1 MSMKT
6 GKLIRVGSM
15 VFLLSALLLYN
26 GCNTQTIEDRYI
38 YEVQTKEIYQNASQ
52 KQTLKTTTQ
61 FVSIAYSDL
70 FNSSITNDKLNSLD
84 IAYQSL
90 GDKKVIE
97 DMIIKTFLQQ
107 ASSLVPSNTVM
118 RNDIPTFV
126 QNTYLRFYNRK
137 PNEFEAWKVKDM
149 IEKNADITPKM
160 IYYTLMTSDEY
171 RYY

>member
-1 MSMKT
+1 MKT
-6 GKLIRVGSM
+6 VKLFRRGLM
-15 VFLLSALLLYN
+15 VLLFSVAMLHI
-26 GCNTQTIEDRYI
+26 GCNTKTIEDRYI
-38 YEVQTKEIYQNASQ
+38 YDIQTKEIYQSASQ

-70 FNSSITNDKLNSLD
+70 NNSSITNDQLNKLD

-90 GDKKVIE
+90 GDKKIIE

-107 ASSLVPSNTVM
+107 ANSLIPSNTVM
-118 RNDIPTFV
+118 RSDISSFV

-160 IYYTLMTSDEY
+160 VYYTLMTSDEY

>member
-1 MSMKT
+1 MKT
-6 GKLIRVGSM
+6 VKLFRGGLM
-15 VFLLSALLLYN
+15 VFLLAVVLLYS
-26 GCNTQTIEDRYI
+26 GCNTKTIEDRYI
-38 YEVQTKEIYQNASQ
+38 YEVQTKEIYQSASQ

-97 DMIIKTFLQQ
+97 DMIIKTFLEQ
-107 ASSLVPSNTVM
+107 ASSFVPSNTVM
-118 RNDIPTFV
+118 RSDIPTFV

-149 IEKNADITPKM
+149 IEKNTDITPKM

>member
-1 MSMKT
+1 MKRI
-6 GKLIRVGSM
+6 KEVM
-15 VFLLSALLLYN
+15 LLSLVSVVLLYS
-26 GCNTQTIEDRYI
+26 GCNTKTVENRYL
-38 YEVQTKEIYQNASQ
+38 YEVQTKEIYQNSSQ

-70 FNSSITNDKLNSLD
+70 FNSSITNDVLNKLD

-90 GDKKVIE
+90 GDKKIIE
-97 DMIIKTFLQQ
+97 DMIIRTFLQQ
-107 ASSLVPSNTVM
+107 ASSLIPTNNAM
-118 RNDIPTFV
+118 RSDIPTFV

-149 IEKNADITPKM
+149 IEKNTDMTPKM

>member
-1 MSMKT
+1 MK
-6 GKLIRVGSM
+6 M
-15 VFLLSALLLYN
+15 VKRLKEGLLAYLVSVLFLYS
-26 GCNTQTIEDRYI
+26 GCNTKTIEDRYI
-38 YEVQTKEIYQNASQ
+38 YEVQTNEIYQSASQ

-97 DMIIKTFLQQ
+97 DMIIKTFLEQ
-107 ASSLVPSNTVM
+107 ASSLVPSNSVM
-118 RNDIPTFV
+118 RSDISTFV

>member
-1 MSMKT
+1 MKT
-6 GKLIRVGSM
+6 TKIFNAAIGFALVA
-15 VFLLSALLLYN
+15 VLLLQT
-26 GCNTQTIEDRYI
+26 GCNTKKIENRYL
-38 YEVQTKEIYQNASQ
+38 YEVQTQEIYQSASQ

-70 FNSSITNDKLNSLD
+70 FNSSITNDVLNKMD

-90 GDKKVIE
+90 GDKKIIE

-107 ASSLVPSNTVM
+107 ANSLVPSNTAM
-118 RNDIPTFV
+118 RADIPTFV

-149 IEKNADITPKM
+149 IEKNTDLTPKM

>member
-1 MSMKT
+1 MMKT
-6 GKLIRVGSM
+6 VKLCRGGVM
-15 VFLLSALLLYN
+15 VFLLVVVLLYS
-26 GCNTQTIEDRYI
+26 GCNTKTIEDRYI
-38 YEVQTKEIYQNASQ
+38 YEVQTKEIYQSASQ

-70 FNSSITNDKLNSLD
+70 NNSSITNDQLNKLD

-90 GDKKVIE
+90 GDKKIIE

-107 ASSLVPSNTVM
+107 ANSLIPSNTVM
-118 RNDIPTFV
+118 RSDISSFV

>member
-1 MSMKT
+1 MKT
-6 GKLIRVGSM
+6 VKLCRGGVM
-15 VFLLSALLLYN
+15 VFLLVVVLLYS
-26 GCNTQTIEDRYI
+26 GCNTKTIEDRYI
-38 YEVQTKEIYQNASQ
+38 YEVQTKEIYQSASQ

-70 FNSSITNDKLNSLD
+70 NNSSITNDQLNKLD

-90 GDKKVIE
+90 GDKKIIE

-107 ASSLVPSNTVM
+107 ANSLIPSNTVM
-118 RNDIPTFV
+118 RSDISSFV